1 MMFSDRCSIW
11 PILEFS
17 LLGLVHLWLQLVFS
31 LARGDLGSAV
41 LSREWWRGL
50 KVGHLRP
57 PPPLSRELAAQSS
70 MGGRSTIH
78 TSGLQYIL
86 LVHLTYFGSTIHV
99 LLVHHTHILIHHIL
113 WPPLHCLHRLWLAS
127 RQRYNKWPKS
137 LKAR

>member
-1 MMFSDRCSIW
+1 MFSERCSIW

-70 MGGRSTIH
+70 MGG
-78 TSGLQYIL
+78 GPPYIL
-86 LVHLTYFGSTIHV
+86 LVYNTYFWSTLHTLGLQYTYFWSTIHIFLFTTFSGPLYTV
-99 LLVHHTHILIHHIL
+99 CTASG
-113 WPPLHCLHRLWLAS
+113 WPQDRDTTSGPNL
-127 RQRYNKWPKS
+127 
-137 LKAR
+137 